1 MRKFRISHQ
10 YSDVF
15 KNTVIMM
22 GNEQKTI
29 MFLNT
34 HGTQYTKI
42 DLGKVSV
49 LDYVDI
55 ISNDERFEVTEI

>member
-1 MRKFRISHQ
+1 MRKFRISQ
-10 YSDVF
+10 QCSNVF

-34 HGTQYTKI
+34 HSTQYTKI
-42 DLGKVSV
+42 DLGEVSV
-49 LDYVDI
+49 FDYIKI
-55 ISNDERFEVTEI
+55 ISDDERFEITEI